1 MTKLILKLKDVT
13 LEEFPINQSTIT
25 IGRDRDNDI
34 VIDNRAISRHHVK
47 IFQDDNQYIIED
59 LDSGNGTFVNN
70 KKIIKDTLRNQDEI
84 LVGKHTLIFV
94 HEDKMPSQENEGIA
108 SSFAEETVILDP
120 KTHAALMALRSG
132 QATAVD
138 EPRPEVEGSI
148 TILAG
153 GISQQ
158 CLALS
163 KQTTVGG
170 KSHTA
175 DIKLKGLFVGDP
187 AFIIR
192 KRPDGF
198 FITHSTGKRMT
209 KVNGKTVAGQQELR
223 DGDIITIGATKMQFT
238 SKKPSDQT
246 N

>member
-13 LEEFPINQSTIT
+13 LEEFSINQSTIT
-25 IGRDRDNDI
+25 IGRDRDNSI
-34 VIDNRAISRHHVK
+34 VIDNRAVSRHHVK
-47 IFQDDNQYIIED
+47 ICQDDNKYIIED
-59 LDSGNGTFVNN
+59 LNSGNGTFVND
-70 KKIIKDTLRNQDEI
+70 KKITKDTLRNQDEI
-84 LVGKHTLIFV
+84 LVGKHTLVFV
-94 HEDKMPSQENEGIA
+94 HEDQLPIQESEGIA
-108 SSFAEETVILDP
+108 SSFAEETVILDS

-132 QATAVD
+132 QETAVD
-138 EPRPEVEGSI
+138 EPSSEVEGSI

-158 CLALS
+158 YLALT

-187 AFIIR
+187 AFMIR

-209 KVNGKTVAGQQELR
+209 KVNGEPIAGQRELQ
-223 DGDIITIGATKMQFT
+223 DGDIITVGATKMQFT
-238 SKKPSDQT
+238 SKKPSDQV

>member
-13 LEEFPINQSTIT
+13 LEEFPMSRSTMT

-34 VIDNRAISRHHVK
+34 VIDNRAVSRHHAKV
-47 IFQDDNQYIIED
+47 FQDEDQYIIED
-59 LDSGNGTFVNN
+59 LNSGNGTFIDD
-70 KKIIKDTLRNQDEI
+70 KKIIKETLRNQDAI
-84 LVGKHTLIFV
+84 LVGKHTLVFV
-94 HEDKMPSQENEGIA
+94 HENQEPIQESEGIA

-120 KTHAALMALRSG
+120 KIHAALMAMRSG
-132 QATAVD
+132 QETAVE
-138 EPRPEVEGSI
+138 EPPAEVEGSI
-148 TILAG
+148 TILQG

-158 CLALS
+158 CLPLT

-187 AFIIR
+187 AFMIR

-209 KVNGKTVAGQQELR
+209 KVNGEPVTGQRALQ
-223 DGDIITIGATKMQFT
+223 DGDMITVGATKMQFT
-238 SKKPSDQT
+238 STQPSDPIH
-246 N
+246 

>member
-13 LEEFPINQSTIT
+13 LEEFSINQSTIS
-25 IGRDRDNDI
+25 IGRDRDNNI
-34 VIDNRAISRHHVK
+34 VIDNRAVSRHHVK
-47 IFQDDNQYIIED
+47 IFQDDNKYIIED
-59 LDSGNGTFVNN
+59 LNSGNGTFVND

-84 LVGKHTLIFV
+84 LVGKHTLVFV
-94 HEDKMPSQENEGIA
+94 HEDQLPIQESERIA

-132 QATAVD
+132 QETAVD
-138 EPRPEVEGSI
+138 EPPPEVTGSI
-148 TILAG
+148 TMLTG

-158 CLALS
+158 CLALT
-163 KQTTVGG
+163 KQTIVGG

-175 DIKLKGLFVGDP
+175 DIKLKGIFVGDP
-187 AFIIR
+187 AFMIR
-192 KRPDGF
+192 KRPEGF
-198 FITHSTGKRMT
+198 FISHSTGKRMT
-209 KVNGKTVAGQQELR
+209 KVNGEPVAGQRALQ
-223 DGDIITIGATKMQFT
+223 DGDIITVGATKMQFI